1 VLVPCQQQPDGVGFV
16 RSSSSYGYC
25 KAPKRTRS
33 KPKAAAAGA
42 PRAGGCR
49 GVATVHAM
57 KDIESG
63 GEETVKW
70 DRMFQ
75 NLNPN

>member
-1 VLVPCQQQPDGVGFV
+1 
-16 RSSSSYGYC
+16 
-25 KAPKRTRS
+25 
-33 KPKAAAAGA
+33 
-42 PRAGGCR
+42 
-49 GVATVHAM
+49 VHAM